1 MIPND
6 LYLLYLLFLIILGVV
21 VGYLV
26 ARLRA

>member
-6 LYLLYLLFLIILGVV
+6 LYLWYLLFLIILGVV